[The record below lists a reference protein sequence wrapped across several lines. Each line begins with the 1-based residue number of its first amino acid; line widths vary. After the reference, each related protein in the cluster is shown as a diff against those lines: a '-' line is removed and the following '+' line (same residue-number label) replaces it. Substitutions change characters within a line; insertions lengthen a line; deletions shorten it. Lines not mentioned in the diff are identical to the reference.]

1 MIGRALSNRRLSPK
15 GQQYEVAVAQDL
27 SFMFLAGISTRSLA
41 MIPPR
46 LVGRKISPTEISKVN
61 QELNQA
67 VEEWRQRDLSGE
79 TIKYLFVDG
88 VNFGMRIAGRV
99 ELVPVLVIIGVT
111 DKGIKLV
118 IGLQADD
125 KESASTRRE
134 FFRDLK
140 GRGLEG
146 AQVTLG
152 VMDGLAGLEKV
163 FKEEFPNARSQRGQV
178 QVARNVLAKVPQ
190 KLKKAVADDLRSIFY
205 ASSQKKAQEFFE
217 QCKSRWEAELPS
229 AVACLERSLSS
240 CLTFCHFPEVEWVSL
255 RTTNRV

>member
-1 MIGRALSNRRLSPK
+1 
-15 GQQYEVAVAQDL
+15 
-27 SFMFLAGISTRSLA
+27 MFLAGISTRSLA

-118 IGLQADD
+118 IGLQAGD
-125 KESASTRRE
+125 KESASTRRYRQLSRHLAPGALPRLRNRQRICISHQPPGPCGPRYCRTLSAALADRA
-134 FFRDLK
+134 FF
-140 GRGLEG
+140 
-146 AQVTLG
+146 Q
-152 VMDGLAGLEKV
+152 MD
-163 FKEEFPNARSQRGQV
+163 QT
-178 QVARNVLAKVPQ
+178 
-190 KLKKAVADDLRSIFY
+190 
-205 ASSQKKAQEFFE
+205 
-217 QCKSRWEAELPS
+217 KSENQNFLW
-229 AVACLERSLSS
+229 
-240 CLTFCHFPEVEWVSL
+240 HFPKCRINPNLDCPDCLSAPYVAKTAKYRRLGDFRAFPIVSNQVDGA
-255 RTTNRV
+255 R

>member
-1 MIGRALSNRRLSPK
+1 
-15 GQQYEVAVAQDL
+15 
-27 SFMFLAGISTRSLA
+27 MFRAGISTRSLA
-41 MIPPR
+41 MISQR

-88 VNFGMRIAGRV
+88 VNFEMRIGGSV
-99 ELVPVLVIIGVT
+99 ELVPVLVVIGVT

-118 IGLQADD
+118 IGLPAGDQ
-125 KESASTRRE
+125 ESASTWRE

-140 GRGLEG
+140 ARGLNH

-152 VMDGLAGLEKV
+152 VMDGLPGLEKV
-163 FKEEFPNARSQRGQV
+163 FKDEFPHARIQRGQV
-178 QVARNVLAKVPQ
+178 HVARNVLAKVPQ

-205 ASSQKKAQEFFE
+205 ASSQKKAQEFCE
-217 QCKSRWEAELPS
+217 QFKSRWEAELPS
-229 AVACLERSLSS
+229 AVACLERSWQPVATKL
-240 CLTFCHFPEVEWVSL
+240 
-255 RTTNRV
+255 